1 MICISDLR
9 VRHFLIDIVY
19 GVVYVYTNM
28 ATLQKRKS
36 RGHTYWSIVE
46 SRRIN
51 GKPRPVILAYL
62 GRAEDL
68 LKRLTKGIPQK
79 VKSFSHGAVATLL
92 HVAEELQIVETINRH
107 LPEPS
112 RNMRDGFTVGGSLLL
127 AAIGRA
133 CRPTSKDNWYKGF
146 ARYTSLSSLLRMSLV
161 KLESQHFWDQMEAV
175 PTSAIPLI
183 EQALVLK
190 MLETQKLQLDTLLCD
205 MSNFFTYIASTN
217 ERCTLAQRGKN
228 KQRRIDLRQLG
239 LLLLVSRQ
247 DHLPLFHKIYQG
259 NLQDRTVFKEHFPEI
274 VRRFKA
280 ISGSL
285 ENITLVF
292 DQGNNT
298 KATLMEVDRE
308 LHFVGAVSPHHHK
321 DLIEKANSS
330 MKQMLISGKEMDCY
344 RTRTMIWELDLTVV
358 VYISE
363 KLLEGQIRGIQQNIK
378 KILAT
383 LETLK
388 EKIHVPPR
396 NGHKRSKRAL
406 EHKIRALIA
415 SYDLDNL
422 IRWKLSKQQDNT
434 FDLIFG
440 IDEDQLKVLQES
452 WLGRRILITNRHDW
466 SEEEIISAYWGQ
478 SQVEYAFKNM
488 KNPFHL
494 ALRPQYHWT
503 NQKLEV
509 HGFICML
516 AFLLSM
522 VAYKKAKETCDFNG
536 SPHTLLE
543 KLSAVRLATFVES
556 PSEKTK
562 GRYKA
567 VHRLEDMDED
577 ISQLAQCFDLFDKE
591 LKTDIPFSVY
601 N

>member
-1 MICISDLR
+1 
-9 VRHFLIDIVY
+9 
-19 GVVYVYTNM
+19 
-28 ATLQKRKS
+28 
-36 RGHTYWSIVE
+36 
-46 SRRIN
+46 
-51 GKPRPVILAYL
+51 
-62 GRAEDL
+62 
-68 LKRLTKGIPQK
+68 
-79 VKSFSHGAVATLL
+79 
-92 HVAEELQIVETINRH
+92 
-107 LPEPS
+107 
-112 RNMRDGFTVGGSLLL
+112 
-127 AAIGRA
+127 
-133 CRPTSKDNWYKGF
+133 
-146 ARYTSLSSLLRMSLV
+146 
-161 KLESQHFWDQMEAV
+161 
-175 PTSAIPLI
+175 
-183 EQALVLK
+183 
-190 MLETQKLQLDTLLCD
+190 
-205 MSNFFTYIASTN
+205 
-217 ERCTLAQRGKN
+217 
-228 KQRRIDLRQLG
+228 
-239 LLLLVSRQ
+239 
-247 DHLPLFHKIYQG
+247 
-259 NLQDRTVFKEHFPEI
+259 
-274 VRRFKA
+274 
-280 ISGSL
+280 
-285 ENITLVF
+285 
-292 DQGNNT
+292 
-298 KATLMEVDRE
+298 
-308 LHFVGAVSPHHHK
+308 
-321 DLIEKANSS
+321 

-466 SEEEIISAYWGQ
+466 SEEEIISAYRGQ

-543 KLSAVRLATFVES
+543 KLSAVRLATFVEN